1 MTSVQYEELC
11 RYFVANQLKMPV
23 EQVLSREIRN
33 PWRLGTSGFGV
44 ADTYVHQIDLY
55 WETDDG
61 LARYVNIANA
71 KWRTSSKVQQAD
83 VLLLQQVRVKV
94 GAHKAIMITNTD
106 FTDIAVRVAKDEGIG
121 LYIVK
126 PEFDTAKMPESRNL
140 ALAHIR
146 ELTTP
151 AYKECVVW
159 KGADESAAHALGA
172 AGGPIIA
179 PAVRG
184 PLEGAPVTPGSGG
197 GPGGGGGS
205 GMSYRT
211 GQGPGPGFM
220 KK

>member
-1 MTSVQYEELC
+1 
-11 RYFVANQLKMPV
+11 MPI
-23 EQVLSREIRN
+23 ENVLSREIWN
-33 PWRLGTSGFGV
+33 PWRLETSGFAV

-94 GAHKAIMITNTD
+94 GAHKAMMITNTD

-146 ELTTP
+146 ALSGP
-151 AYKECVVW
+151 AYKESAVW
-159 KGADESAAHALGA
+159 KGADESAAQALGA
-172 AGGPIIA
+172 AGGRGAVGDSRPGGPMIA
-179 PAVRG
+179 PAIR
-184 PLEGAPVTPGSGG
+184 EGAPVAP
-197 GPGGGGGS
+197 GGGS

>member
-1 MTSVQYEELC
+1 MTGVQYEELC
-11 RYFVANQLKMPV
+11 RYFVANQLKMPI
-23 EQVLSREIRN
+23 ENVLSREIRN

-106 FTDIAVRVAKDEGIG
+106 FTDVAVRVAKDEGIG

-146 ELTTP
+146 ALSAP
-151 AYKECVVW
+151 AYKESAVW
-159 KGADESAAHALGA
+159 KGVDESPAQALGG
-172 AGGPIIA
+172 AGGRGAVIA
-179 PAVRG
+179 PAIR
-184 PLEGAPVTPGSGG
+184 EGAPVAPGSGG
-197 GPGGGGGS
+197 GPGGGDGS

>member
-1 MTSVQYEELC
+1 MTGVQYEELC

-23 EQVLSREIRN
+23 ENVLSREIRN
-33 PWRLGTSGFGV
+33 PWRQGTSGLGI

-55 WETDDG
+55 WETEDG
-61 LARYVNIANA
+61 LSRYVNIANA

-94 GAHKAIMITNTD
+94 GAHKAVMITNTD
-106 FTDIAVRVAKDEGIG
+106 FTDVAIRVAKDEGIG
-121 LYIVK
+121 LHIVK
-126 PEFDTAKMPESRNL
+126 PQFDTAKMPESRNL
-140 ALAHIR
+140 ALAHLR
-146 ELTTP
+146 ELPTP

-159 KGADESAAHALGA
+159 KASGESAAQALGA
-172 AGGPIIA
+172 VGGRGAVIA
-179 PAVRG
+179 PAIR
-184 PLEGAPVTPGSGG
+184 EGAPVAPGSGG